1 MYGVLRAHPFGVPE
15 LRHDGATASPSAEE
29 LALLE
34 PFRGKVPDEVFGE
47 PFVPPVSDGS
57 GQDRALLRKAAQLL
71 QEAGYADQGR
81 QARRRRRA
89 SRSRSNS

>member
-1 MYGVLRAHPFGVPE
+1 MYGAYKRTFSVFQNSDMTAEGKP
-15 LRHDGATASPSAEE
+15 GAAE

-57 GQDRALLRKAAQLL
+57 GQDRALLRKASQLL
-71 QEAGYADQGR
+71 QQAGYADQGR

-89 SRSRSNS
+89 SRSRSSS